1 MFRHE
6 GDEELQDILN
16 VVVLVNGVEEIEHRL
31 QFVVEDTV
39 AFENQLLDVEED
51 EGAKG

>member
-1 MFRHE
+1 MFGHE
-6 GDEELQDILN
+6 SYEELKDILD
-16 VVVLVNGVEEIEHRL
+16 VVVLVNSVEEIKHRL
-31 QFVVEDTV
+31 QFVIQDSV